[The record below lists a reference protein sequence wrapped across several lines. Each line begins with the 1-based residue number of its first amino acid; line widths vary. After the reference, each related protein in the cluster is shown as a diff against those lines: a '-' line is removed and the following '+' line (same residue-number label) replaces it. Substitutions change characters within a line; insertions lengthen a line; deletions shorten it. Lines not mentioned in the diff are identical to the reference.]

1 MPWHDTAI
9 LEHSKVET
17 FCFVLFFYPEVC
29 ERSYKQTKRAT
40 ETSRTDIKD
49 NCALSTMLCNNQV
62 ALFWI
67 KSQILKFLT
76 YFLFRFLC
84 RRPRKVYCE
93 IPLTYFGHI
102 ALMACCVE
110 AWNIMWE
117 ILSIFNHLRSQMFKK
132 WDISDH

>member
-1 MPWHDTAI
+1 M
-9 LEHSKVET
+9 ET
-17 FCFVLFFYPEVC
+17 FCFVFYFVLFFYPEVC
-29 ERSYKQTKRAT
+29 ERSYKQKKRAT

-67 KSQILKFLT
+67 KSRILKFLT
-76 YFLFRFLC
+76 YFLFRFLS

-110 AWNIMWE
+110 A
-117 ILSIFNHLRSQMFKK
+117 
-132 WDISDH
+132 